1 MVAKITYGQRIEGV
15 LFYNKLKIDKAGAS
29 VLACHILP
37 IAPTDGYIDTRR
49 LAEAFRPFF
58 PPTKRGLSAPVFH
71 VSLNPHPL
79 DSLSDEQLVEA
90 AHFYMERMGYGDQP
104 YVIYKHTDIA
114 RAHLHIVS
122 SRIRPDR
129 TPVNDKN
136 WKLKSKSITDEME
149 RLFRLHPKGREQ
161 APFDELR
168 QIDYAAGNL
177 KTQIASVALNLIG
190 RYNFCSL
197 NEYNTLLEQ
206 FNLSVEACKGE
217 IEGRKYAGI
226 LYGALDR
233 DGQRVG
239 PPIKASSI
247 SALVGY
253 RALQRRCVKTK
264 IWMEKNPR
272 RLDVLRRT
280 IRKALREARNPDVF
294 YTNLREAGVTVVF
307 RRSRQADERIFGV
320 TFIDHKSGLVLNG
333 SRLGKEFAANR
344 FEAYF
349 RQAAHAPQPMERA
362 SSGKT
367 TIPEAKQQT
376 EFDLQDTSQSHA
388 EALKTPFF
396 ELLDKMDFMGELLD
410 EAAQNDP
417 WEEWQQIQR
426 QKKKRRRTKR

>member
-1 MVAKITYGQRIEGV
+1 
-15 LFYNKLKIDKAGAS
+15 
-29 VLACHILP
+29 
-37 IAPTDGYIDTRR
+37 
-49 LAEAFRPFF
+49 
-58 PPTKRGLSAPVFH
+58 
-71 VSLNPHPL
+71 
-79 DSLSDEQLVEA
+79 
-90 AHFYMERMGYGDQP
+90 
-104 YVIYKHTDIA
+104 
-114 RAHLHIVS
+114 
-122 SRIRPDR
+122 
-129 TPVNDKN
+129 
-136 WKLKSKSITDEME
+136 
-149 RLFRLHPKGREQ
+149 
-161 APFDELR
+161 
-168 QIDYAAGNL
+168 
-177 KTQIASVALNLIG
+177 
-190 RYNFCSL
+190 
-197 NEYNTLLEQ
+197 
-206 FNLSVEACKGE
+206 
-217 IEGRKYAGI
+217 
-226 LYGALDR
+226 
-233 DGQRVG
+233 
-239 PPIKASSI
+239 
-247 SALVGY
+247 
-253 RALQRRCVKTK
+253 
-264 IWMEKNPR
+264 MEKNPR

>member
-29 VLACHILP
+29 VLACHNLP

-272 RLDVLRRT
+272 RLDV
-280 IRKALREARNPDVF
+280 F

-396 ELLDKMDFMGELLD
+396 ELPDKMDFMGELLD

>member
-15 LFYNKLKIDKAGAS
+15 LFYNKLKIDRAGAS
-29 VLACHILP
+29 VLSCHNLP
-37 IAPTDGYIDTRR
+37 IAPADGRIDTRR
-49 LAEAFRPFF
+49 LVEAFRPFF

-79 DSLSDEQLVEA
+79 DSLSDEQLVEI

-104 YVIYKHTDIA
+104 YIIYKHTDIA
-114 RAHLHIVS
+114 RTHLHVVS

-129 TPVNDKN
+129 TPVSDKN
-136 WKLKSKSITDEME
+136 WKLESKGITDEIE
-149 RLFRLHPKGREQ
+149 RVFRLHPKGREQ

-168 QIDYAAGNL
+168 RIDYAAGNL
-177 KTQIASVALNLIG
+177 KAQIASVALNLIG

-197 NEYNTLLEQ
+197 NEYDTLLEQ

-217 IEGRKYAGI
+217 IEGRKYEGI
-226 LYGALDR
+226 LYGALDP

-247 SALVGY
+247 SQLVGY

-264 IWMEKNPR
+264 VWMEKNPR
-272 RLDVLRRT
+272 RLDALRHT
-280 IRKALREARNPDVF
+280 IRKALRESRNPDVF
-294 YTNLREAGVTVVF
+294 YTNLRDAGVTVVF
-307 RRSRQADERIFGV
+307 RRSRQTDARIFGV

-333 SRLGKEFAANR
+333 SRLGKEFAAGR
-344 FEAYF
+344 FEEYF
-349 RQAAHAPQPMERA
+349 RQAARVPQPMERV

-376 EFDLQDTSQSHA
+376 EFDLQDTSQSRA

-426 QKKKRRRTKR
+426 QKKKRRRIKR